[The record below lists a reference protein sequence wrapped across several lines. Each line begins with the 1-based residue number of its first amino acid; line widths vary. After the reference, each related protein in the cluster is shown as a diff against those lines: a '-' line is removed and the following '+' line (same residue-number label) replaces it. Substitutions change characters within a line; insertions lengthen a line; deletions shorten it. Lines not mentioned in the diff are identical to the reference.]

1 MKQTHD
7 YAFVKNTL
15 FLQGSLI
22 VKSQQN
28 RIELVTRPGGKKSAK
43 SIYTRKVAPM
53 LQELDV
59 KHEVIFTERS
69 DQAKEYVMENDL
81 DSFDGLVCVG
91 GDGTYAE
98 VRGKSG
104 H

>member
-1 MKQTHD
+1 M
-7 YAFVKNTL
+7 
-15 FLQGSLI
+15 
-22 VKSQQN
+22 
-28 RIELVTRPGGKKSAK
+28 TRPGGKKSAK
-43 SIYTRKVAPM
+43 SIYTQKVAPM

-98 VRGKSG
+98 VRVRSG

>member
-1 MKQTHD
+1 
-7 YAFVKNTL
+7 
-15 FLQGSLI
+15 
-22 VKSQQN
+22 
-28 RIELVTRPGGKKSAK
+28 
-43 SIYTRKVAPM
+43 M

-98 VRGKSG
+98 VRGRSG